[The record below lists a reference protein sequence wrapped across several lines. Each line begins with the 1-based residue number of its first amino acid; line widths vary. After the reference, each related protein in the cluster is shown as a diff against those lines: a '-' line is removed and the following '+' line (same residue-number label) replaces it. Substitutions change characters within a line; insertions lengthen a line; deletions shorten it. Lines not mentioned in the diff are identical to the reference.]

1 MRELTHEDPGDVRS
15 ERVNPDLRDRIQTY
29 RRGHTVTLRRGRLTT
44 NQEAEA
50 DAMSD
55 GRQLTRTLPHI
66 PVQFPPLTLPWI
78 VQ

>member
-1 MRELTHEDPGDVRS
+1 MRELAHEDPGDVRS
-15 ERVNPDLRDRIQTY
+15 ERVDPDLRDRIQTY

-44 NQEAEA
+44 NQEAEGMQQ
-50 DAMSD
+50 DE
-55 GRQLTRTLPHI
+55 RQPTSTLPHI

>member
-29 RRGHTVTLRRGRLTT
+29 RRGHTVTLRRGRPTT

-50 DAMSD
+50 DAL
-55 GRQLTRTLPHI
+55 GRRQLTSTLPHI
-66 PVQFPPLTLPWI
+66 PVQLPPLTLPWS